1 MATKAA
7 ERPKPRLNNLDEL
20 FKLNEESGNQPVR
33 PTLVSA
39 STEVPPVNPDTV
51 FTILPFSLM
60 DDYPEH
66 LFRLYTGQRKEDM
79 TESIRSKG
87 ILQPLIL
94 RAKDDGRYTILSGH
108 NRKYN
113 GIDAG
118 LDKAPVII
126 KYNLTDDEAQMYVI
140 ETNLMQRSFADML
153 PSEKAAVLATYHSKM
168 FSQGK
173 RNDILAELKML
184 ENPHDTNESSTSAEF
199 RKSSNTRKALA
210 EEYGLKPNQIALY
223 LRVHQLI
230 EPLKARLDNNEFP
243 LSVAADLSFLKETE
257 QNAID
262 KCMELNGFKA
272 DVKKATALRGY
283 SERGKLDDDKIY
295 LILNGEMG
303 QPPKKKRAPTIRLKQ
318 KVYSQYFTPNQKT
331 SEIEEVIEKALALYF
346 SQNRNREQE
355 TDRQEPQAAYLSDD
369 DADHD
374 YDDEQVM

>member
-1 MATKAA
+1 
-7 ERPKPRLNNLDEL
+7 
-20 FKLNEESGNQPVR
+20 
-33 PTLVSA
+33 
-39 STEVPPVNPDTV
+39 
-51 FTILPFSLM
+51 M

-66 LFRLYTGQRKEDM
+66 LFRLYTGQRKDDM

-94 RAKDDGRYTILSGH
+94 RAKEDGRYTILSGH

-153 PSEKAAVLATYHSKM
+153 PSEKAAVLAMYHSKM

-184 ENPHDTNESSTSAEF
+184 ENPHDTNENSTSAEF

-210 EEYGLKPNQIALY
+210 EEYGLRPNQIALY
-223 LRVHQLI
+223 LRVHQLV
-230 EPLKARLDNNEFP
+230 EPLKVRLDNNEFP

-283 SERGKLDDDKIY
+283 SEKGKLDDDKIY

-355 TDRQEPQAAYLSDD
+355 TDRQEPQTTYLSDD

-374 YDDEQVM
+374 YDDEQAM